1 MGAWTAP
8 FDAALLSAV
17 DATTVV
23 ADAAAIE
30 YMAATV
36 KALAGA
42 RVAETGCWRERG
54 ARSAADDLARTTGT
68 SVSGAR
74 ETLNVGRR
82 LASQPQVAAA
92 ARAGKLSGAQA
103 RAVTDAVEADPSA
116 DEDLLE
122 RARGMSLRE
131 LIDECARVK
140 AAAVD
145 AETRRS
151 QVRAGRRL
159 RSWTDAGG
167 VWHLHA
173 QGNPEDGAQVMSA
186 LAPITDEV
194 FAEARGEGRREPIG
208 AYSFDALIRLAVEAT
223 SPPGPE
229 DRGSSDSDE
238 ADNDQSSATDGA
250 ADADNCGPPESAGFK
265 PGGRSNGNSRESSRD
280 ASRDGP
286 DETVWAEDVGGPA
299 ATGRA
304 GGTGDDHSRGASRA
318 ARPSPHRSGGDG
330 PTGGAGRRRAG
341 MGVRHRRG
349 APVKLLLRVDYDC
362 FLRGFPVDG
371 ETCELVG
378 YGPVSVSAVRDLVAM
393 GDPFVAAILT
403 RGKAV
408 VGVAH
413 LGRRPNAHQRTA
425 LEWMYPACAVRGCPA
440 RARLE
445 FDHRIDWSMTHVTML
460 DTLDR
465 LCEHHHGLKTRYGWA
480 LVEGTTKR
488 PFVAPDDPRHP
499 RRRPSTHTTVPE
511 GLTNGVTREDLE

>member
-1 MGAWTAP
+1 VCDALAELRKAMGAWTAP
-8 FDAALLSAV
+8 FDAALFSAV

-36 KALAGA
+36 KALAAA
-42 RVAETGCWRERG
+42 RVAETGYWRERG
-54 ARSAADDLARTTGT
+54 ARSAADDLARTTGI
-68 SVSGAR
+68 SVSEAR

-92 ARAGKLSGAQA
+92 ARAGKLSSAQA

-116 DEDLLE
+116 EEHLLE
-122 RARGMSLRE
+122 RARGLSLRE

-145 AETRRS
+145 AESRRA

-173 QGNPEDGAQVMSA
+173 QGNAEDGAQVMSA
-186 LAPITDEV
+186 LAPITDEI
-194 FAEARGEGRREPIG
+194 FAEARGEGRREPVE
-208 AYSFDALIRLAVEAT
+208 AYSFDALIRMAIEAT

-229 DRGSSDSDE
+229 DQASHDGDTADSDQMTAADDNENGARGS
-238 ADNDQSSATDGA
+238 AGYQPGGQPNG
-250 ADADNCGPPESAGFK
+250 NPPESRRG
-265 PGGRSNGNSRESSRD
+265 

-286 DETVWAEDVGGPA
+286 DETFWADEDAGGPDS
-299 ATGRA
+299 TVRA
-304 GGTGDDHSRGASRA
+304 GGTGDDRDGGASRA
-318 ARPSPHRSGGDG
+318 GRPSAHRGDVGGGDG
-330 PTGGAGRRRAG
+330 PTGGTGRRRAAK
-341 MGVRHRRG
+341 GVRRRRG

-393 GDPFVAAILT
+393 GDAFVAAILT
-403 RGKAV
+403 RGKGV

-440 RARLE
+440 QARLE

-465 LCEHHHGLKTRYGWA
+465 LCEHHHDLKTRCGWA
-480 LVEGTTKR
+480 LVKGTTKR

-499 RRRPSTHTTVPE
+499 RRQPSTA
-511 GLTNGVTREDLE
+511 